1 MLSKKVCMLGAY
13 AVGKT
18 ALVQRY
24 VHSIFADR
32 YLSTVG
38 VKISKKVLS
47 LKNQEIV
54 IVLWDLEGKDDY
66 VDVKINYLR
75 GSMGFFVVADGM
87 RKETLDIA
95 LSLRTLALDLIG
107 PVPHALL
114 VNKVDLLPSW
124 EVTDSHLQFIEQQ
137 GVQVFKTSAKL
148 GLAVNES
155 FTSLAEAMAQAP
167 PPA

>member
-1 MLSKKVCMLGAY
+1 MLNKKVCMLGSY

-38 VKISKKVLS
+38 VKISKKVVS
-47 LKNQEIV
+47 LGGRELIL
-54 IVLWDLEGKDDY
+54 VLWDLEGKDDY
-66 VDVKINYLR
+66 VDVKVNYLR
-75 GSMGFFVVADGM
+75 GSMGFFVVADGT
-87 RKETLDIA
+87 RGETLDVA

-124 EVTDSHLQFIEQQ
+124 EVSEAQLQTVAEQ
-137 GVQVFKTSAKL
+137 GIPVFKTSAKL
-148 GLAVNES
+148 GLAVDEA
-155 FTSLAEAMAQAP
+155 FTSLAAAMLESA
-167 PPA
+167 

>member
-47 LKNQEIV
+47 LKNQEI
-54 IVLWDLEGKDDY
+54 
-66 VDVKINYLR
+66 
-75 GSMGFFVVADGM
+75 
-87 RKETLDIA
+87 
-95 LSLRTLALDLIG
+95 
-107 PVPHALL
+107 LL
-114 VNKVDLLPSW
+114 VT
-124 EVTDSHLQFIEQQ
+124 EV
-137 GVQVFKTSAKL
+137 
-148 GLAVNES
+148 
-155 FTSLAEAMAQAP
+155 
-167 PPA
+167 

>member
-1 MLSKKVCMLGAY
+1 MLNKKVCMLGSY

-38 VKISKKVLS
+38 VKISKKVVS
-47 LKNQEIV
+47 LGERNMIL
-54 IVLWDLEGKDDY
+54 VLWDLEGKDDY

-75 GSMGFFVVADGM
+75 GSMGFFVVADGT
-87 RKETLDIA
+87 RRETLDTA
-95 LSLRTLALDLIG
+95 LSLRSLALDLIG

-114 VNKVDLLPSW
+114 VNKVDLQPSW
-124 EVTDSHLQFIEQQ
+124 EISELDLQRVEQQ
-137 GVQVFKTSAKL
+137 GVQLFKTSAKL
-148 GLAVNES
+148 GLAVDEAFTALAGAMLES
-155 FTSLAEAMAQAP
+155 G
-167 PPA
+167 

>member
-47 LKNQEIV
+47 LKGQELV
-54 IVLWDLEGKDDY
+54 LVLWDLEGKDEY

-75 GSMGFFVVADGM
+75 GSMGFFVVADGT
-87 RKETLDIA
+87 RRETLDIA

-114 VNKVDLLPSW
+114 VNKADLFPSW
-124 EVTDSHLQFIEQQ
+124 EVTEAELQAIEKQ
-137 GVQVFKTSAKL
+137 GIPLFKTSAKL

-155 FTSLAEAMAQAP
+155 FVSLAETMV
-167 PPA
+167 

>member
-1 MLSKKVCMLGAY
+1 MVTKKVCMLGSY

-38 VKISKKVLS
+38 VKISKKVVS
-47 LKNQEIV
+47 LGGGRELIL
-54 IVLWDLEGKDDY
+54 VLWDLEGKDDY
-66 VDVKINYLR
+66 VDVKVNYLR
-75 GSMGFFVVADGM
+75 GSMGFFVVADGT
-87 RKETLDIA
+87 RGETLDVA

-124 EVTDSHLQFIEQQ
+124 EVSEAQLQTVAEQ
-137 GVQVFKTSAKL
+137 GIPVFKTSAKL
-148 GLAVNES
+148 GLAVDEA
-155 FTSLAEAMAQAP
+155 FTSLAAAMLESA
-167 PPA
+167 

>member
-38 VKISKKVLS
+38 VKISKKVFS
-47 LKNQEIV
+47 LRNHEV
-54 IVLWDLEGKDDY
+54 VLVLWDLEGKDDY

-75 GSMGFFVVADGM
+75 GSMGFFVVADGT
-87 RKETLDIA
+87 RKETLDVA

-124 EVTDSHLQFIEQQ
+124 EVTDAHLRFVEEQ
-137 GVQVFKTSAKL
+137 GIQVFNTSAKL
-148 GLAVNES
+148 GLAVNEA
-155 FTSLAEAMAQAP
+155 FTSLAEAML
-167 PPA
+167 